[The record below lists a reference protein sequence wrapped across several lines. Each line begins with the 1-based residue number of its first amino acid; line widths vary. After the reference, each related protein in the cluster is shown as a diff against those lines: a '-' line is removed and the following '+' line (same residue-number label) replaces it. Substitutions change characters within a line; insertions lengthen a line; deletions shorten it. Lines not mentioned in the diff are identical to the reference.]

1 MSPRPVIRALAAGSV
16 LLAAAC
22 ADQNEPVA
30 PTGAAAALQTD
41 VQQPVA
47 GPNAL
52 ARAVPGFGGFFYDA
66 AGTPTIYLT
75 PGGRR
80 ADAERALSPYLVS
93 AGITPDRIQ
102 VRAGRFSW
110 AELERMQGTV
120 TAEALG
126 LPGAVYVDADEA
138 GNRVTIGVERGRGAA
153 VRAALGRLGL
163 PSAAATVVET
173 DPVTFAVAA
182 AAPTLQQRVR
192 PLEGG
197 IQINFPG
204 FLCTL
209 GFSANDGTQRSFIT
223 NSHCTNVQ
231 GGVNQTPYW
240 QPLQSVDG
248 IKIATEVEDP
258 TYRAIAGCPSGR
270 VCRRS
275 DASRARYNVTAA
287 QVAFGK
293 IAKTAKPA
301 KSALTITGQF
311 TITAEGEAVVGQ
323 TVNKVGRT
331 TGWSQGGVAATCVNT
346 NVSGS
351 NITQLC
357 QDFVNA
363 TVGAGD
369 SGSPVFR
376 ISSGTNVRLLGI
388 LWGGSGTQTFVF
400 SPLSNIESE
409 LGPLTTH

>member
-1 MSPRPVIRALAAGSV
+1 MSPRPVVRALAAGSL

-22 ADQNEPVA
+22 ADQNEPAA
-30 PTGAAAALQTD
+30 PAGPAESAVRSDL
-41 VQQPVA
+41 QQPLA

-66 AGTPTIYLT
+66 AGTPTMYLT
-75 PGGRR
+75 SAGRR
-80 ADAERALSPYLVS
+80 ADAERALSPYLLT
-93 AGITPDRIQ
+93 AGITAGRIQ
-102 VRAGRFSW
+102 VKPGRFSW
-110 AELERMQGTV
+110 AELERMQTAV

-126 LPGAVYVDADEA
+126 QAGAVYVDADEA
-138 GNRVTIGVERGRGAA
+138 TNRITIGVERGRGAA
-153 VRAALGRLGL
+153 VQAALGRLGL
-163 PSAAATVVET
+163 PAGAAAVVET

-182 AAPTLQQRVR
+182 GPTLQQRVR
-192 PLEGG
+192 PIEGG

-240 QPLQSVDG
+240 QPLESVDAV
-248 IKIATEVEDP
+248 KIGTEVEDP

-270 VCRRS
+270 LCRRA
-275 DASRARYNVTAA
+275 DASRARYNVAA
-287 QVAFGK
+287 SKVAFGK
-293 IAKTAKPA
+293 IAKTNRPA

-311 TITAEGEAVVGQ
+311 SITAEGEAVAGQ

-331 TGWSQGGVAATCVNT
+331 TGWSQGAVTATCVNT

-351 NITQLC
+351 NLTELC

-363 TVGAGD
+363 AVGAGD
-369 SGSPVFR
+369 SGSPVFA
-376 ISSGTNVRLLGI
+376 ITSGTNVRLLGI
-388 LWGGSGTQTFVF
+388 LWGGSGSLSYVF